1 MKKVLVTGGAGFIG
15 SWVADTLIDNG
26 FDVIVIDNLSSG
38 FMKNINPKIKFYNAD
53 IRDNKISE
61 IFEKEKPDFV
71 FHLAAK
77 INLRESV
84 ENPVESADVNII
96 GTLNLLMNCVRY
108 NVKKFI
114 FSSTGGAM
122 YDENCKLPASENEK
136 ENPIS
141 PYGISKF
148 AIEKYLEFF
157 KKVYGIDYVSLRYS
171 NVYGPRQNSKGEAGV
186 IAIFIDNLLSGK
198 QPVINGSGEQTRDY
212 VYVKDVA
219 KANLLALELS
229 GIFNVGTG
237 KETDV
242 NEIFRNIKKILN
254 SNINEIHGVWAEGD
268 LMRSCLN
275 SEKLIGKGWKIKYN
289 LEEGLKETVDYF
301 KEGNLSFS
309 F

>member
-219 KANLLALELS
+219 KANLLAMELS

-275 SEKLIGKGWKIKYN
+275 SEKLIGEGWKIKYN